1 MMAQIQTL
9 LERLI
14 LFFICSQAFIS
25 AEECDDASLYACKSC
40 FNLNRC
46 DAINDNCTD
55 DCGPCRPDFM
65 SSDSPGAGTSY
76 CKSMTGVATTLVPPR
91 RTRTWPNLPVE
102 TQPPP
107 TDVKVINTKT
117 FITGIAVVAMGVS
130 IGLGMMARNRC
141 WQRRDAY
148 SLYDNDGTAI
158 EMEDED
164 GALTS
169 NNRFRN
175 RSRKVHFAE
184 DNDRYLFDD
193 DSDDNDNNS
202 EPMFQQ

>member
-117 FITGIAVVAMGVS
+117 FITGIVSVVF
-130 IGLGMMARNRC
+130 IDTRL
-141 WQRRDAY
+141 
-148 SLYDNDGTAI
+148 
-158 EMEDED
+158 
-164 GALTS
+164 
-169 NNRFRN
+169 
-175 RSRKVHFAE
+175 SRKVGCVSR
-184 DNDRYLFDD
+184 RYIMCTCALTASHGPWLDILP
-193 DSDDNDNNS
+193 SLHIPIS
-202 EPMFQQ
+202 CS